1 MCHQHNSGSWN
12 SNPLMAKKQKKHRN
26 GLYPPAAA
34 EMNSNMMLILM
45 SCMVVCV
52 TVMIKG
58 STKLCRCPVV
68 SRAIQRD
75 CSLVTLWLCLP
86 LSYYEF
92 EHPRLLPKSQTKKN
106 LFFSVSHLSLGS
118 PGHPHGHLSYECLCG
133 FSGGCLCLKALTPP
147 LHSITVPMAFSQ
159 APASTS
165 QPENA
170 CHSWQNELEAE
181 KLK

>member
-12 SNPLMAKKQKKHRN
+12 SNPLMAKKQNNRN

-45 SCMVVCV
+45 SCVVKCV
-52 TVMIKG
+52 TVVIKG
-58 STKLCRCPVV
+58 SAKLCRCPVV
-68 SRAIQRD
+68 TRAIQRD

-106 LFFSVSHLSLGS
+106 LIFFYFSFVTWQPWSSSWPPLLQMSV
-118 PGHPHGHLSYECLCG
+118 C